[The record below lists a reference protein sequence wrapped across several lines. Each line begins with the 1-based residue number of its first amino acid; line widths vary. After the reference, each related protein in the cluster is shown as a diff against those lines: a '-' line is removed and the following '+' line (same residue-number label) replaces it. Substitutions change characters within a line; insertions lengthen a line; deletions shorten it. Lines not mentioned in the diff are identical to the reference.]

1 MLRRLLLYC
10 RDAILHY
17 YLSYQKGAR
26 HLCVSLTLTKWVAA
40 RMIKIKQVDFAFN
53 RLFLV

>member
-10 RDAILHY
+10 RDVILH

-26 HLCVSLTLTKWVAA
+26 HLCGSLTLTKWVAA
-40 RMIKIKQVDFAFN
+40 RMIKIKQMDFASN